1 MHSTVD
7 LPIAFSGGSIFTN
20 GSFAVLC
27 AKDSADIAGPGAIA
41 PPRYLPLESMQSKVV
56 AVPKS
61 ITIAGLE

>member
-7 LPIAFSGGSIFTN
+7 FPIAFSGGSMLTS

-41 PPRYLPLESMQSKVV
+41 PPRYLPLESISQNIV
-56 AVPKS
+56 ADPKS
-61 ITIAGLE
+61 LLFSGPP